1 MAKTMVI
8 WRVTTLQS
16 ASTTREEVRVMDGM
30 AIVVGRGLIGK
41 NVMRQKESL
50 TFIY

>member
-8 WRVTTLQS
+8 WRVTTIQS

-30 AIVVGRGLIGK
+30 AIVVGRWLIGK
-41 NVMRQKESL
+41 NVAWQKEDL

>member
-30 AIVVGRGLIGK
+30 TIVVGRGLVGK
-41 NVMRQKESL
+41 NVVWQKEGL
-50 TFIY
+50 AFIF